1 MVAGRQAS
9 VCTPLHA
16 GVQGAINRLLGT
28 FRHVTPLIGS
38 TDLETFV
45 VSRDQKHT
53 NFVRVSTQNWDQA
66 RPTGSSLRVASTA
79 EGSVRIGLIA
89 TAVLDLI
96 GLCCAYL
103 FGWWRCKDAGCSV

>member
-1 MVAGRQAS
+1 MGRQGT
-9 VCTPLHA
+9 VCNNSQT

-53 NFVRVSTQNWDQA
+53 NLVRVSTQNWDQA
-66 RPTGSSLRVASTA
+66 RPTGSSLRVAFTA
-79 EGSVRIGLIA
+79 EGAVTSDCGAVQGLANGQVVGQQKIRKWLQFQ
-89 TAVLDLI
+89 T
-96 GLCCAYL
+96 G
-103 FGWWRCKDAGCSV
+103 RQS